1 MLKPLAAARRLKRL
15 NVVSA
20 ILVNDNLGG
29 REWVCHT
36 KSGKIFHLVYLGGV
50 LQASNVVDR
59 EYDLEL
65 NSKPI
70 ATKELDGMID
80 SLLGFS
86 AKKDR
91 DNVTFNDIINLMGW
105 KMDADQWID

>member
-1 MLKPLAAARRLKRL
+1 M
-15 NVVSA
+15 
-20 ILVNDNLGG
+20 
-29 REWVCHT
+29 CHT
-36 KSGKIFHLVYLGGV
+36 KSGKMFHLVYLGGV

-70 ATKELDGMID
+70 ATRELDGMID

-86 AKKDR
+86 LKKDR
-91 DNVTFNDIINLMGW
+91 DNVTFKDIINLMGW